1 MRQLK
6 LKIEDKEYILE
17 YNRDS
22 IKWLEAVGFDIEQ
35 LTIKPLT
42 YREILWQSLFV
53 KNYGNTVNPNLALKL
68 MDTYTKEHGGKMT
81 AKVVKFALDE
91 YTAFFNALADTNS
104 EKTEEEELEIIEQ

>member
-22 IKWLEAVGFDIEQ
+22 IKWLEAVGFDVEQ
-35 LTIKPLT
+35 LTQKPLT
-42 YREILWQSLFV
+42 YREMLWQSLFV
-53 KNYGNTVNPNLALKL
+53 KNYGNVVNPTLAIKL
-68 MDTYTKEHGGKMT
+68 MDTYTKEHGAKMT

-91 YTAFFNALADTNS
+91 YTAFFSALADTNS
-104 EKTEEEELEIIEQ
+104 EKTEDEELEIIEQ